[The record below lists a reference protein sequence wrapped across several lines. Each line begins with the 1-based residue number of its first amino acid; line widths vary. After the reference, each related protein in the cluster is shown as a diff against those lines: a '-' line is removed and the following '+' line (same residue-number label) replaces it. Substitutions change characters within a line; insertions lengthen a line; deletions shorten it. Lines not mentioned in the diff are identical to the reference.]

1 MYYKLHKSHT
11 KESIYGGIMMA
22 TKETVKMQQ
31 LTLKLKVDDLNRLKE
46 YADKKG
52 GNPVSHYIREA
63 VSEFLENHYK

>member
-1 MYYKLHKSHT
+1 
-11 KESIYGGIMMA
+11 MA

-63 VSEFLENHYK
+63 VAEFLEKHEKII